1 MKLGFEYNVTQT
13 VKVVLDTEDVTEEYL
28 KAFSEHMWEVT
39 GIEDIAEY
47 IARQHALYPGYE
59 IEFAPDNYSAT
70 VVDENIEEA

>member
-28 KAFSEHMWEVT
+28 KDFCKYMWEVN

-47 IARQHALYPGYE
+47 IARQHALYPDYE

-70 VVDENIEEA
+70 VVDENIEEV